1 MEANAV
7 RPRPVSPGRTPGLMK
22 CAALVASCALLAAC
36 AGMGSPKTPE
46 EIVAQRAQARLDLLL
61 AGNLEKSMNYTTP
74 AYRTGLGITS
84 YTRRHAGTSSWNKA
98 EVSSV
103 TCESDRCEVA
113 IEVTYQTFGA
123 GFENTRSREERWIKV
138 DGSWYVYLK

>member
-1 MEANAV
+1 MEGNAV
-7 RPRPVSPGRTPGLMK
+7 RPGPVSPGRTSRS
-22 CAALVASCALLAAC
+22 ARRTALVATCALLAAC
-36 AGMGSPKTPE
+36 AGMGTPKTPE

-61 AGNLEKSMNYTTP
+61 AGNFEKSMNYTTP
-74 AYRTGLGITS
+74 AYRTGRGITS

-113 IEVTYQTFGA
+113 IEVTYQTFGS
-123 GFENTRSREERWIKV
+123 GFENTRSREERWIRV